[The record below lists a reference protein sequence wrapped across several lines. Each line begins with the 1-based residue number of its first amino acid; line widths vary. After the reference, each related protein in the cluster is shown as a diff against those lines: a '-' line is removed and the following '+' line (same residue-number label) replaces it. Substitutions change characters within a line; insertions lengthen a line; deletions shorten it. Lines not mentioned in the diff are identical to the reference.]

1 MVNKFSVIPFLNPHV
16 NKAGFSKLYMQVTI
30 NRKVRRYPIEL
41 FIIKSQFDDDKKRV
55 KSGEDKNAINRII
68 LRNLN
73 QVNDIY
79 LKLRERNETIDF
91 DNFEALYLNKDR
103 TSFKAIVAAHLKSIG
118 KSSHP
123 SYKTVEREI
132 LALFGDNVAIN
143 DLDEKAVRK
152 YCDSLTGAN
161 NTIWN
166 KHKVLKALINTAIK
180 MKVYKMENPF
190 NNISSKYIQTK
201 RTFLNMD
208 EVNSI
213 EANLEKMSD
222 KTRNVAEIF
231 LFQVYT
237 GLRYSD
243 ISTLQKSDIEGNFI
257 VLKTEKTDEIIN
269 IPIIDKAR
277 IILDKNIKPGLIFSV
292 PTNQKFNDYL
302 KLVQDYARIEKN
314 LTSHVA
320 RHTFAVNC
328 IDLGFPLNIISKLM
342 GHKDIKTTEIYAQ
355 IMNPVLSSYMERWN
369 N

>member
-16 NKAGFSKLYMQVTI
+16 NKAGLSKIYMQVTI

-41 FIIKSQFDDDKKRV
+41 FVYKSQFDEIKKRMR
-55 KSGEDKNAINRII
+55 SGEDKNAINRII
-68 LRNLN
+68 VRNLN
-73 QVNDIY
+73 KINEIY
-79 LKLRERNETIDF
+79 LILRERNEIINF
-91 DNFEALYLNKDR
+91 ENFEALYYNKDR
-103 TSFKAIVAAHLKSIG
+103 TSFKQIVELHLKNIS
-118 KSSHP
+118 KASHP

-132 LALFGDNVAIN
+132 LTLFGDNITIN

-152 YCDSLTGAN
+152 YCDTLTGAN

-180 MKVYKMENPF
+180 NKVYKMENPF
-190 NNISSKYIQTK
+190 NNIQSRYIQTK
-201 RTFLNMD
+201 RTFLNMA
-208 EVNSI
+208 EVNRI

-222 KTRNVAEIF
+222 KARNIAEIF

-257 VLKTEKTDEIIN
+257 VLKTEKTDEIVN

-277 IILDKNIKPGLIFSV
+277 KILDKNIKPGQIFSV

-302 KLVQDYARIEKN
+302 KLVQDYARIEKK

-328 IDLGFPLNIISKLM
+328 IELGFPINIISKLM